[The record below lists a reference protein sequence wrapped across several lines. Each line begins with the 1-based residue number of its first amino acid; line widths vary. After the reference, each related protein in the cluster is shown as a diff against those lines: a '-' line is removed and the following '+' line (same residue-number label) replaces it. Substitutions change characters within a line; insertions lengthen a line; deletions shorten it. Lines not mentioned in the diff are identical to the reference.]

1 MKIKKIINEIQ
12 EEIKSYVNA
21 SYPSCSVCGRVFFTK
36 QELFCEKCN
45 NKLEWNEGNTC
56 IICGRSLKDNM
67 NSVICSLC
75 EEDDIFFTQ
84 GVSLLMYNKYSKTVI
99 NKIKDRGRKELALK
113 FGRLMG
119 EKLKLNK
126 FCSDI
131 DLIIPIPLH
140 NEKLKKRGYNQA
152 FMLAKGVGDKIGV
165 DVAEDVLIKTKQT
178 REQKSLSKYERK
190 GNLVNSFK
198 IINEEKI
205 KGKNVLIVDDVF
217 TTGQTI
223 NLSSEMLLESGASE
237 VYFASLAS
245 TEDEE

>member
-1 MKIKKIINEIQ
+1 
-12 EEIKSYVNA
+12 
-21 SYPSCSVCGRVFFTK
+21 
-36 QELFCEKCN
+36 
-45 NKLEWNEGNTC
+45 
-56 IICGRSLKDNM
+56 
-67 NSVICSLC
+67 
-75 EEDDIFFTQ
+75 
-84 GVSLLMYNKYSKTVI
+84 MYNKYSKTVI